1 MQPVARAQAEDQ
13 EEAMA
18 RAALVREAVLVRAR
32 AAVQDPAA
40 GPVPAVDLAAL
51 EAVLVR
57 GPVQARAAAV
67 ARVPVAAVAPVQAR
81 AAAAARVP
89 VAAVAP
95 VQARAAAAARV
106 PADQAAVAEVEEAR
120 AQCTVGLT
128 AASVTA
134 GSIRAKLPNPRPHLR
149 VTRTVI
155 KRVELTSI
163 RLTKFL
169 ANGASNFESLLAPSY
184 CAPV

>member
-67 ARVPVAAVAPVQAR
+67 
-81 AAAAARVP
+81 ARVP

>member
-1 MQPVARAQAEDQ
+1 
-13 EEAMA
+13 MA

-67 ARVPVAAVAPVQAR
+67 
-81 AAAAARVP
+81 ARVP